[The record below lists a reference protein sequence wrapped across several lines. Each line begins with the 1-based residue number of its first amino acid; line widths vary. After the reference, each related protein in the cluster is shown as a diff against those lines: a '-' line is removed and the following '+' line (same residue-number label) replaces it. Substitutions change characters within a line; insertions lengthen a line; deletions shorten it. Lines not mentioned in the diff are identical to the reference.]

1 MRNILHTTDREDV
14 LTHVAANVRRLRQA
28 AGLSQAALADAAGL
42 SRRMLVHIE
51 SGNTNVSLSSL
62 DRLAAVL
69 GASFVDVVSD
79 PARPSQRIEALAWR
93 GAHADSHATLL
104 GSAPA
109 RHDAQLWIWSLA
121 AGESYQAEPDPEG
134 WHEMVYVIEGSLK
147 ITLAEGERRVDA
159 GGFAIYS
166 SAQAYA
172 YENAA
177 ECVTRF
183 VRNVVR

>member
-1 MRNILHTTDREDV
+1 MRNILHTMNREDV

-28 AGLSQAALADAAGL
+28 AGLSQAALAEAAGL

-51 SGNTNVSLSSL
+51 SGHTNISLSSL

-69 GASFVDVVSD
+69 GVSFVEVVSD
-79 PARPSQRIEALAWR
+79 PARPPQRIEALAWR
-93 GAHADSHATLL
+93 GAQANSHAILL

-121 AGESYQAEPDPEG
+121 AGDTYTAEPDPDG
-134 WHEMVYVIEGSLK
+134 WHEMVYVIEGRLR
-147 ITLAEGERRVDA
+147 ITLAEGDRLIEA

-166 SAQAYA
+166 SAQTYC

-177 ECVTRF
+177 DGVTRF

>member
-1 MRNILHTTDREDV
+1 MRNILHTSNRQDV
-14 LTHVAANVRRLRQA
+14 LTHVAANVRRLRQT
-28 AGLSQAALADAAGL
+28 AGLSQAALAEAAGL

-51 SGNTNVSLSSL
+51 SGHTNISLSSL

-69 GASFVDVVSD
+69 GVSFVDVVSD

-93 GAHADSHATLL
+93 GTHADSHATLL

-109 RHDAQLWIWSLA
+109 THDVQLWIWSLA
-121 AGESYQAEPDPEG
+121 AGESYQADPDPEG
-134 WHEMVYVIEGSLK
+134 WHEMVYVMEGRLR
-147 ITLAEGERRVDA
+147 IALAEGDREIEA
-159 GGFAIYS
+159 GGFAIYN
-166 SAQAYA
+166 SAQAYH

-177 ECVTRF
+177 ETVTRF